1 MSINLPMV
9 ILDPAPLP
17 GSTPTG
23 GAARGR
29 ATAEV
34 SGKVELQTEGD
45 HETAG
50 AEHGPDRFGDLLASL
65 FASFTHR
72 PPTSS
77 APTSSAPTA
86 VNDGNPSDAQATG
99 ALDLDLELAIAGAGA
114 LGSPNRRGL
123 QGLTSLRAT
132 LDASLTASLHAGDL
146 VEGVVDAITDAVTDG
161 QAMARS
167 MQESVT
173 AHLAQRHASLEVAAT
188 ATVSIGHGDAGLD
201 LDVDLGIGAD
211 GHATPV
217 EAHGPGST
225 GAHDAASSLQS
236 SITANLKL
244 GSATTRGDGQDLPAH
259 ATAEHLVSLQLGE
272 SGPPA
277 ATPGS
282 DEHGRSDGGIDADL
296 VAGLSGRIEAGPRQ
310 PQSLAPTTSPGHP
323 PSAAPMAHT
332 QLVDAVAPLRH
343 RGDGSYDLTL
353 ELHPAELG
361 AVRVRAVFENGTIQ
375 LHLQADH
382 PATRDL
388 LQGSLAGLRTAL
400 DDAGLSTGQLSVA
413 TQAGRDG
420 SAGGFTGQPGG
431 APGHVATSFAS
442 SDAVDELDSTG
453 PNPTSS
459 TAVDV
464 LL

>member
-1 MSINLPMV
+1 MSMHLPMV
-9 ILDPAPLP
+9 ILDPAPPP

-29 ATAEV
+29 AGAEV
-34 SGKVELQTEGD
+34 RGKDELQTEGG
-45 HETAG
+45 HEAAA

-65 FASFTHR
+65 FASFTHG

-77 APTSSAPTA
+77 TPTSSTPTA
-86 VNDGNPSDAQATG
+86 GNDGIPLEGQAT
-99 ALDLDLELAIAGAGA
+99 AAVDLELAGMGV

-123 QGLTSLRAT
+123 HGITSMRAA

-146 VEGVVDAITDAVTDG
+146 AEGVVDAITDAVTDA

-167 MQESVT
+167 MQASVT
-173 AHLAQRHASLEVAAT
+173 AHLAHGHASLEVAAA
-188 ATVSIGHGDAGLD
+188 ATVSIEHGAAGLD
-201 LDVDLGIGAD
+201 LDVDLGIGGD
-211 GHATPV
+211 GDATPV
-217 EAHGPGST
+217 ATDLPGST
-225 GAHDAASSLQS
+225 GQHDAASSLQS
-236 SITANLKL
+236 SFVANLKL
-244 GSATTRGDGQDLPAH
+244 GSATRRGGGQDQPAH
-259 ATAEHLVSLQLGE
+259 ASAEHLVSLQLGE
-272 SGPPA
+272 SGSPA

-282 DEHGRSDGGIDADL
+282 DELGRSDVGIDADL
-296 VAGLSGRIEAGPRQ
+296 VAGFSGRIEGGPRQ
-310 PQSLAPTTSPGHP
+310 PQSVAPTTSPGHP
-323 PSAAPMAHT
+323 PSSAPMAHT

-420 SAGGFTGQPGG
+420 SAGGFSGQPSG
-431 APGHVATSFAS
+431 APGHVATPFAS
-442 SDAVDELDSTG
+442 PDTVDEPDSTG

>member
-1 MSINLPMV
+1 MSMNLPMV
-9 ILDPAPLP
+9 ILDPAPPP
-17 GSTPTG
+17 GSIPTG

-34 SGKVELQTEGD
+34 SGKVELQTEGS

-72 PPTSS
+72 PPT
-77 APTSSAPTA
+77 A
-86 VNDGNPSDAQATG
+86 VNDGNPSEAQAT
-99 ALDLDLELAIAGAGA
+99 AAVDLELELELVRTGG
-114 LGSPNRRGL
+114 LGSPTRRGL
-123 QGLTSLRAT
+123 QGITSLRAA

-146 VEGVVDAITDAVTDG
+146 VEGVVDAITDAVTDV
-161 QAMARS
+161 QAVARS
-167 MQESVT
+167 IQEDVT
-173 AHLAQRHASLEVAAT
+173 APLAPRHASLEVAAA
-188 ATVSIGHGDAGLD
+188 ATISIEHGEAGID
-201 LDVDLGIGAD
+201 LDVDLGIGGD
-211 GHATPV
+211 GHASRV
-217 EAHGPGST
+217 EVDLPGPT
-225 GAHDAASSLQS
+225 AQHDAATSLQS
-236 SITANLKL
+236 SFVANLKM
-244 GSATTRGDGQDLPAH
+244 GSAMSRGDGHDQPGH
-259 ATAEHLVSLQLGE
+259 ASEEHLLSLQFGE

-277 ATPGS
+277 APAGS
-282 DEHGRSDGGIDADL
+282 DEHGRNDGGIDADL
-296 VAGLSGRIEAGPRQ
+296 VAGFSGRIEAGSRQ
-310 PQSLAPTTSPGHP
+310 PQSVAPTTSPGHP

-332 QLVDAVAPLRH
+332 QLVNAVAPLRH

-400 DDAGLSTGQLSVA
+400 DEAGLSTGQVSVG
-413 TQAGRDG
+413 TQADWSE
-420 SAGGFTGQPGG
+420 SAGGFTRQPGS
-431 APGHVATSFAS
+431 AADHVARSFPGS
-442 SDAVDELDSTG
+442 GTVDELDPIG